1 LPARR
6 FEFEEGS
13 SSKFWA
19 IERDARTVTVTF
31 GRIGSKGQ
39 EKAKSFASEEA
50 AAGEEAKLIAEKLRK
65 GYREATGGQTAK
77 AAAPAK
83 KQTSPGPASAR
94 GTKRDEP
101 PSVGRDLFFTDPFA
115 LTRVAADGGVRSV
128 SKFSGR
134 WLSVDAESRL
144 GLVAKSDG
152 VRLIVDLAKL
162 TEVAAV
168 NYGTAL
174 HPTGTAVVTLGVA
187 DDVSFDVAKLK
198 GRAPGKPV
206 TRTLAVDATRASAP
220 IRLGEEPG
228 PHLGCEQRLV
238 FDADGSFLAF
248 VADYWVTGDGPR
260 EPPVLVAGRFP
271 DPGGKPKIDWRR
283 PLSGPTGG
291 TVALSIADGIGAV
304 FVRDVA
310 AEAVD
315 VVLLGEGTPRVR
327 RIGSVTLPVRVGQTI
342 VYQPDPA
349 TVVREPLGGGEV
361 TRHALPAA
369 HAGRGRVVTNGS
381 RWLYLPRFGE
391 VALDL
396 ERGAKIA
403 RELPP
408 AEAKARAAAITML
421 RKYEGFATSA
431 KMDIEIAKL
440 DLKYNETRF
449 WVSPGRPGLAD
460 AAMWGLGHR
469 VGNEE
474 RQSFGHDGSLNPV
487 DRPLTG
493 AQIVEILRFF
503 ADQKLPLDTASM
515 FWNQVHAR
523 SPNYHLD
530 SEKERAL
537 ADRDGAAILVRALL
551 DAVSPLPGAYE
562 AKLAKWAKGDLSA
575 EEMTAR
581 LQQMKDTEQLKDGRA
596 NLEPASWLL
605 FNRFGRDVLRIWFA
619 VPPDQLAHMEV
630 AKPIKRLAE
639 TDPKARKQIVAWF
652 GGFDHAGIEWSDV
665 LFELREEFPDKDAPD
680 DDKADASDD
689 EEDDGEPKPPPRGF
703 NKPTTWEAIA
713 QAWGTAPPKRKKKT
727 AAAPDLEE
735 IAKTLGISRLPPS
748 YLAYIERFGSFG
760 ELNLRYEREEKYHF
774 PNYLNIFPPDRL
786 KKSHEDFIS
795 VLDHFA
801 DTSVEMRKR
810 AKDLR
815 GLLPFGYDTSRTD
828 ICWDPSKTASDG
840 EMAICFYNHE
850 YDRRVELGRDL
861 KEIVKYF
868 KPGS

>member
-77 AAAPAK
+77 AASPAK

-315 VVLLGEGTPRVR
+315 VVLLGEGAPRVR

-349 TVVREPLGGGEV
+349 TVAREPLGGGEV

-469 VGNEE
+469 VGDEE

-581 LQQMKDTEQLKDGRA
+581 LQQMKDTEQLK
-596 NLEPASWLL
+596 L
-605 FNRFGRDVLRIWFA
+605 F
-619 VPPDQLAHMEV
+619 
-630 AKPIKRLAE
+630 
-639 TDPKARKQIVAWF
+639 
-652 GGFDHAGIEWSDV
+652 
-665 LFELREEFPDKDAPD
+665 
-680 DDKADASDD
+680 
-689 EEDDGEPKPPPRGF
+689 
-703 NKPTTWEAIA
+703 
-713 QAWGTAPPKRKKKT
+713 
-727 AAAPDLEE
+727 
-735 IAKTLGISRLPPS
+735 
-748 YLAYIERFGSFG
+748 
-760 ELNLRYEREEKYHF
+760 
-774 PNYLNIFPPDRL
+774 
-786 KKSHEDFIS
+786 
-795 VLDHFA
+795 
-801 DTSVEMRKR
+801 
-810 AKDLR
+810 
-815 GLLPFGYDTSRTD
+815 
-828 ICWDPSKTASDG
+828 
-840 EMAICFYNHE
+840 
-850 YDRRVELGRDL
+850 
-861 KEIVKYF
+861 
-868 KPGS
+868 